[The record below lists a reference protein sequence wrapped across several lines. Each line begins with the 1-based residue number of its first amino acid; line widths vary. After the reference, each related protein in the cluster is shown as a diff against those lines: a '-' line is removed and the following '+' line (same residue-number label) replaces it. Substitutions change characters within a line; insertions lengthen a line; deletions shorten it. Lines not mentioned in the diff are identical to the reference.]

1 MTAVD
6 DRVVTP
12 SLRSDLR
19 RWRGPVILAIA
30 VLAVSLLL
38 ALAQGQRARGYLDP
52 DAVDPSGSGA
62 LAALLEDQ
70 GVDVVR
76 VTTAEAARDA
86 LYEAQGTRTL
96 LVAAELAPLSE
107 QMADVATQQ
116 RPTHLVV
123 LGADDATLELLA
135 PWARPAPGPIWGAD
149 GPVEVA
155 PGCDWPIAQRVGP
168 LVPDGAWFYTTS
180 APGSSRCWRGMV
192 VDLPEGSTGDPATTL
207 IGTGAML
214 TNEVLADSGNA
225 ALGMNVLGRDSTVVW
240 WLPSY
245 TDPLQ
250 VAGEDEPVSISD
262 LVPPWVGIA
271 LAQVVAA
278 VLVAVWWRGRRLGRV
293 VVEPLPVVVRA
304 TETTEGRGRL
314 YRRSGARGRAAD
326 VLRDATT
333 SRLRALLA
341 LPRAAGLDE
350 VVPAVAA
357 RTGRD
362 PAAVASLLTPGADP
376 ADDASLT
383 RLADAL
389 DILEDEVRRS

>member
-6 DRVVTP
+6 DVVVTP
-12 SLRSDLR
+12 RVRADLR
-19 RWRGPVILAIA
+19 RWRAPVVIA
-30 VLAVSLLL
+30 VLVVVLSVLL
-38 ALAQGQRARGYLDP
+38 ALAQGQRTRGYLDP
-52 DAVDPSGSGA
+52 GAVDPSGAGA
-62 LAALLEDQ
+62 LASLLEDQ
-70 GVDVVR
+70 GVAVVR

-86 LYEAQGTRTL
+86 LYDAEGGSTL
-96 LVAAELAPLSE
+96 LVAAELSPISE
-107 QMADVATQQ
+107 EMADVATQQ
-116 RPTHLVV
+116 RPAHLVL
-123 LGADDATLELLA
+123 LGADATTLELLA
-135 PWARPAPGPIWGAD
+135 PWARTDGFALPGED
-149 GPVEVA
+149 GPEEVDPA
-155 PGCDWPIAQRVGP
+155 CAWDLATRVGP
-168 LVPDGAWFYTTS
+168 LAAEGQLYATS
-180 APGSSRCWRGMV
+180 AQRTSSCWGGYV
-192 VDLPEGSTGDPATTL
+192 LDLPEGVTGDPATTL
-207 IGTGAML
+207 VGSGSLL
-214 TNEVLADSGNA
+214 TNDVLADSGNA
-225 ALGMNVLGRDSTVVW
+225 ALGMNLLGRDSTVVW

-250 VAGEDEPVSISD
+250 AGGIDEPVAISD

-271 LAQVVAA
+271 LAQAVVAL
-278 VLVAVWWRGRRLGRV
+278 LVAVWWRGRRLGRV

-304 TETTEGRGRL
+304 TETAEGRGRL

-326 VLRDATT
+326 VLREAST

-362 PAAVASLLTPGADP
+362 PAAVASLLAPGNDP
-376 ADDASLT
+376 SDDASLT